1 MLDGLL
7 GHGRVLLLW
16 YLPGGLHHADEVL
29 VRGRAHGEV
38 SVIVVPFLSGDNTVV
53 VAAGTIE
60 IVEEVLK
67 DLITSLAALEE
78 LGVHADVVDAGN
90 VADGKLAAT
99 VSVHHLES
107 FVDHGHT
114 ARGQLVTT

>member
-1 MLDGLL
+1 MLDRLL
-7 GHGRVLLLW
+7 GHCRVLLLRD
-16 YLPGGLHHADEVL
+16 LPGGLHHADEVL

-90 VADGKLAAT
+90 VADSQLAAT

-107 FVDHGHT
+107 FVYHSHA